1 MDVTSLRSFRGACAA
16 AALLASTACAIFGP
30 DERVVVM
37 DIAPQRVACHG
48 TSGLQECL
56 SVRQH
61 PDTGW
66 TFFYDEIAGFQFEPG
81 FEYTLVVAVRSVSN
95 PPADGS
101 SLSYRLLEIRR
112 KVPAS

>member
-1 MDVTSLRSFRGACAA
+1 MDTGLRRLCRIFAGM
-16 AALLASTACAIFGP
+16 ALFASSACAIFGP

-37 DIAPQRVACHG
+37 DIAPQRVTCHG
-48 TSGLQECL
+48 TSIIQQCL

-61 PDTGW
+61 PDTTW
-66 TFFYDEIAGFQFEPG
+66 TLFYDEIAGFQFEPG

-101 SLSYRLLEIRR
+101 SMAYRLLDIRR